1 MIPGFEQIVEE
12 RIRQAQESG
21 EFVDIPGSG
30 KPLVLEDLSG
40 VPEELRLAYK
50 ILKNADCKPPELQL
64 KDEIQ
69 RTEQLLENMP
79 DTREKYR
86 TVKKLNFL
94 IMKFNTIRG
103 TSTTFEMPQRY
114 EARLVERFG
123 NKQK

>member
-12 RIRQAQESG
+12 RIRQAQKGG
-21 EFVDIPGSG
+21 EFVDLPGAG

-40 VPEELRLAYK
+40 VPPELRLAYK

-69 RTEQLLENMP
+69 RTEQLLENMT
-79 DTREKYR
+79 DTREKFR
-86 TVKKLNFL
+86 TLKKLNFL

-103 TSTTFEMPQRY
+103 SSTAFEMPQRY

-123 NKQK
+123 RK

>member
-12 RIRQAQESG
+12 RIRQAQKNGAFDDLEG
-21 EFVDIPGSG
+21 AG
-30 KPLVLEDLSG
+30 KPLVMEDMTG

-64 KDEIQ
+64 KDEIF
-69 RTEQLLENMP
+69 RTEQLLAAME

-86 TVKKLNFL
+86 ILQKLNFL
-94 IMKFNTIRG
+94 IMKFNAMRG
-103 TSTTFEMPQRY
+103 ASTAFELPQRY

-123 NKQK
+123 QK